1 MWELNKKYVTPVYLI
16 LMAGLIFYGIWYRDS
31 GENPFALMGIYLM
44 LIPILALLY
53 CMAMG
58 MEERYWLY
66 PVIAAAAGVLVYIFT
81 GNDWIKVD
89 LYALYMLLGYF
100 AVGWLGIGARRL
112 FQNAYEE
119 TGKGSGKNKGK
130 KK

>member
-53 CMAMG
+53 CMDMG

-100 AVGWLGIGARRL
+100 AVG
-112 FQNAYEE
+112 
-119 TGKGSGKNKGK
+119 
-130 KK
+130 